1 MLVDHN
7 KVKVT
12 FNTQVM
18 GNLADKAGN
27 RILQREFILILKTG
41 SLVLHQKQKI
51 LCTDLQ

>member
-12 FNTQVM
+12 FNTQIM

-27 RILQREFILILKTG
+27 KDTAARIYSNIKDWKSGYSSNTE
-41 SLVLHQKQKI
+41 
-51 LCTDLQ
+51 DYM